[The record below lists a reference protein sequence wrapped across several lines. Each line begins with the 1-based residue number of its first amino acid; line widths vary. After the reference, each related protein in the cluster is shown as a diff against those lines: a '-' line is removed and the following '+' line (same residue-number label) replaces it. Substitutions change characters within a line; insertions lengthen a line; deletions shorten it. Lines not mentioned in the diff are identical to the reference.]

1 MSSPS
6 STSTVS
12 VDITENRRATKFGFR
27 EQIARI
33 LWDLAAP
40 VFRFTP
46 RPLFWAWRTNLLRIF
61 GAKIGK
67 RVRINPSAKIY
78 MPWNIQIGDDV
89 TIGPRAN
96 LYSVGKITIGARAMI
111 SQHSH
116 ICAGGHDI
124 HSKALDLTR
133 PPIKIGEEVW
143 IAADAFVGPGIN
155 IGNAAVVSARA
166 VVVTDVDPFAIVGGN
181 PSRPLGVRE
190 VYS

>member
-12 VDITENRRATKFGFR
+12 VDVAENRRATKFGFR

-33 LWDLAAP
+33 LWDLTVP
-40 VFRFTP
+40 FFRFTP
-46 RPLFWAWRTNLLRIF
+46 RPLFWAWRTNLLRLF
-61 GAKIGK
+61 GAKVGK

-78 MPWNIQIGDDV
+78 MPWNLHIDDDV
-89 TIGPRAN
+89 TIGPRAI
-96 LYSVGKITIGARAMI
+96 LYSVGKISIGARAMI

-124 HSKALDLTR
+124 HSKTLELTR
-133 PPIKIGEEVW
+133 PPITIGEDVW

-155 IGNAAVVSARA
+155 IRNAAVVSARA
-166 VVVTDVDPFAIVGGN
+166 VVVSDVDPSVIVGGN

-190 VYS
+190 VHS